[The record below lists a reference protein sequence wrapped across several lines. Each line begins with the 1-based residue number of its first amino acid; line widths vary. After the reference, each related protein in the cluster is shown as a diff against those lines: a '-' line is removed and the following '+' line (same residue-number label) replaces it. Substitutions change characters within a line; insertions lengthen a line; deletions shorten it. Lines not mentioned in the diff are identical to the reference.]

1 MKKMW
6 GENHYPPLLIFSSL
20 VSPYPPLQISIFI
33 GFTLSPTPH
42 FYSHW
47 FNPVHLSLFILSLVS
62 PYPLLLNS
70 AHFGFTLSTS
80 PWFYSHRFYT
90 IPLSLFTLSLVLH
103 FPLFFISNQICF
115 SPLF

>member
-47 FNPVHLSLFILSLVS
+47 FNPIHLSIFLFSLVLLY
-62 PYPLLLNS
+62 PPLLIYTLI
-70 AHFGFTLSTS
+70 GFTLST
-80 PWFYSHRFYT
+80 P
-90 IPLSLFTLSLVLH
+90 P
-103 FPLFFISNQICF
+103 
-115 SPLF
+115 